1 MAPRLSFA
9 CELGSDELTKLFAD
23 GSVLDQLVGLK
34 ASVTLGLVDL
44 SAERAAIVRR
54 LNAARVPVFAWL
66 LLPVDQGYWF
76 NANNAPLAASRY
88 DAFRAWTAEHSLA
101 WEGIGIDVEPDLR
114 EIQRA
119 VANRWSLAPTILRR
133 LLDDR
138 ARRHAVAQYV
148 ALVARARSAGY
159 HVDSYEF
166 PFVEDERA
174 VEASVIRRILGLVDV
189 GADRV
194 IPMLYTSLMGSR
206 GVGFLWSYGQGKK
219 TVAIGSTGGGMAF
232 EGIGDRPLTWD
243 EFVRDLRLVSR
254 FADDI
259 GVFSLEGCVQQGFLA
274 RLSDFAWD
282 GPVDVPFADAATVD
296 RWRAI
301 ARASLWL
308 TARPYLLLALPM
320 LSIALFR
327 RFGKKTRAPSNAK
340 PDRTG
345 SAHSKLR

>member
-1 MAPRLSFA
+1 MPPHLSFA
-9 CELGSDELTKLFAD
+9 CELASDDLTKLFAD
-23 GSVLDQLVGLK
+23 GSVLEQLVGLT

-88 DAFRAWTAEHSLA
+88 DAFRAWTAEYGLV

-119 VANRWSLAPTILRR
+119 VARRWALVPTILRR

-138 ARRHAVAQYV
+138 ARRQAGAQYA
-148 ALVARARSAGY
+148 ALVARARADGY

-174 VEASVIRRILGLVDV
+174 VGARVVRRVLGLVDV
-189 GADRV
+189 GPDRI
-194 IPMLYTSLMGSR
+194 IPMLYTSFMGSR
-206 GVGFLWSYGQGKK
+206 GVGFLWSYGRGKK
-219 TVAIGSTGGGMAF
+219 AIAIGSTGGGLAL

-243 EFVRDLRLVSR
+243 EFTRDLRLASR
-254 FADDI
+254 LADDI
-259 GVFSLEGCVQQGFLA
+259 GIFSLEGCVQQGFLA

-282 GPVDVPFADAATVD
+282 SPVDVPLADAATVD
-296 RWRAI
+296 RWRTL
-301 ARASLWL
+301 ARAILWL
-308 TARPYLLLALPM
+308 TARPYLLLALPV
-320 LSIALFR
+320 LSLALSR
-327 RFGKKTRAPSNAK
+327 GLRKKSRARSSAK
-340 PDRTG
+340 PEWASLPR
-345 SAHSKLR
+345 A